1 MNDPTNATR
10 GTSLN
15 TSRLCV
21 FALLFVV
28 LAVFCCCCCCCCCF
42 FFLGGGV
49 KTLLLRRVHH
59 NESPKGLAPP
69 SWIAVK
75 IGKV

>member
-10 GTSLN
+10 GTSLMN

-21 FALLFVV
+21 FALLLFVV
-28 LAVFCCCCCCCCCF
+28 LAVFF
-42 FFLGGGV
+42 FFFFWGGGGV

-59 NESPKGLAPP
+59 NESPKGLVLAPP